1 MDELG
6 FIIYLGSI
14 GPGPDFG
21 PLHEKKEKK
30 DENFFFSLSCQV
42 QSVMLSVKCVF
53 FFEVQCQSEWTSY
66 LQASESLRC
75 QRMTIERIAHALMLG
90 EAWI

>member
-42 QSVMLSVKCVF
+42 QSVMLSVKCLF
-53 FFEVQCQSEWTSY
+53 F
-66 LQASESLRC
+66 
-75 QRMTIERIAHALMLG
+75 
-90 EAWI
+90 

>member
-42 QSVMLSVKCVF
+42 QSVMLSVKCL
-53 FFEVQCQSEWTSY
+53 FFEVQCQRPRVNGLVISK
-66 LQASESLRC
+66 QVRV
-75 QRMTIERIAHALMLG
+75 LG
-90 EAWI
+90 VKE